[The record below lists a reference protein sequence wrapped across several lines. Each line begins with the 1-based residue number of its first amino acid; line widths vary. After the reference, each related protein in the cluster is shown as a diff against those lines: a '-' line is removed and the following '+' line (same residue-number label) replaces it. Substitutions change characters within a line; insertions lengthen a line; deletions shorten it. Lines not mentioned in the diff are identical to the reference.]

1 MLCRFEAWYS
11 AASQVVSRKTKP
23 NRNIL
28 YSSILAYNII
38 NLSFWQNMWKTA
50 RKKWVNIHMRVNTSI
65 LSQGFCYFL
74 GEKQHQNKGSLC
86 NIAISAV
93 TIYVPVSTN
102 VPTSSI
108 CRRQGCNLG
117 LGSAASL
124 PCCHIMRAD

>member
-50 RKKWVNIHMRVNTSI
+50 RKKWVNIHMRVNI
-65 LSQGFCYFL
+65 VYYLKVF
-74 GEKQHQNKGSLC
+74 
-86 NIAISAV
+86 V
-93 TIYVPVSTN
+93 TFWGKNNTKTKVVCAT
-102 VPTSSI
+102 
-108 CRRQGCNLG
+108 
-117 LGSAASL
+117 
-124 PCCHIMRAD
+124 